1 MELINKPMQ
10 EQEQE
15 KKRTDLEIKQ
25 LKEIVRVQSREIEE
39 LKNDIS
45 ILVGVFKKYDEVFSS
60 QIEGFSL
67 QAKKINLAV
76 DEVKA
81 GVRAGAKEGTSEVI
95 EGATKEALNK
105 SLREIDAK
113 SKAIINNVQKAG
125 DKVSEGILLSN
136 VINNL
141 SVGVVAGIIIIGLLG
156 VWQFIGLRND
166 TRERLEH
173 MEYIQQRLTDLTIG
187 DGKYWYSERDK
198 KAYYGHK
205 EEIKKAKEQEK
216 KSR

>member
-1 MELINKPMQ
+1 MKQEQ

-25 LKEIVRVQSREIEE
+25 LKEIVREQAKEIEE

-105 SLREIDAK
+105 SLKEIDAK

-141 SVGVVAGIIIIGLLG
+141 SVAVVAGIIIIGLLG
-156 VWQFIGLRND
+156 VWQFVGLRSD
-166 TRERLEH
+166 TRERLDN
-173 MEYIQQRLTDLTIG
+173 MERIQQRLAELTIG

-198 KAYYGHK
+198 KAYYGLK
-205 EEIKKAKEQEK
+205 EDIKKAKEQEK
-216 KSR
+216 KAR

>member
-1 MELINKPMQ
+1 MQ

-39 LKNDIS
+39 LKDDIS
-45 ILVGVFKKYDEVFSS
+45 ILVGVFKKYDEVFSK
-60 QIEGFSL
+60 QIEGFSD
-67 QAKKINLAV
+67 QAKKIKLAV

-105 SLREIDAK
+105 SLREIDTK

-156 VWQFIGLRND
+156 VWQFVGLRSD
-166 TRERLEH
+166 TRERLDN
-173 MEYIQQRLTDLTIG
+173 MERIQQRLAELTIG

-216 KSR
+216 KAR

>member
-1 MELINKPMQ
+1 MQ

>member
-1 MELINKPMQ
+1 MKQ

-25 LKEIVRVQSREIEE
+25 LKEIVREQSREIED
-39 LKNDIS
+39 LKDDIS

-67 QAKKINLAV
+67 QAKKIKLAV

-105 SLREIDAK
+105 SLKEIDAK

-141 SVGVVAGIIIIGLLG
+141 SVAVVAGIIIIGLLG
-156 VWQFIGLRND
+156 VWQFVGLRSD
-166 TRERLEH
+166 TRERLDN
-173 MEYIQQRLTDLTIG
+173 MERIQQRLAELTIG

-205 EEIKKAKEQEK
+205 EEIKKAKEQEQK
-216 KSR
+216 GR

>member
-1 MELINKPMQ
+1 MQ

-39 LKNDIS
+39 LKDDIS
-45 ILVGVFKKYDEVFSS
+45 ILVGVFKKYDEVFSK
-60 QIEGFSL
+60 QIEGFSD
-67 QAKKINLAV
+67 QAKKIKLAV

-105 SLREIDAK
+105 SLREIDTK

-156 VWQFIGLRND
+156 VWQFVGLRSD
-166 TRERLEH
+166 TRERLDN
-173 MEYIQQRLTDLTIG
+173 MERIQQRLAELTIG

-198 KAYYGHK
+198 KAYYGLK
-205 EEIKKAKEQEK
+205 EDIKKAKEQEK
-216 KSR
+216 KGR